1 MLFNQ
6 RFTIGEMA
14 KMHNIAESTL
24 RYYDEK
30 GIFHPSIVDPQ
41 TNYRYYTIDQF
52 SLLDTIKFLRQ
63 LNISLKEIKEYIDER
78 NPSYAVHL
86 LEKQQEMMLKK
97 QREIEY
103 ALTKMKRKIDLMKEA
118 TQSKA
123 NHVTFKKLPNRK
135 ITALAI
141 APNVT
146 DDMFEYYIHSLQKNM
161 KQLDDSV
168 FSGDL
173 GVTVSKEGLFRNEF
187 QAYNSVFILLDYMPF
202 QVTTSAEFKEG
213 IFACS
218 YHHGPYEETD
228 GTYKE
233 LLNIIERKG
242 YEVSGDAIELALI
255 DWSVTENPEEQV
267 TEIQIPVVRRN
278 ESKVL
283 YDKVKL

>member
-1 MLFNQ
+1 MLLNK

-30 GIFHPSIVDPQ
+30 GIFHPSTVDPQ

-63 LNISLKEIKEYIDER
+63 LNIPLKEIKKYIDER
-78 NPSYAVHL
+78 NPAYALNL

-103 ALTKMKRKIDLMKEA
+103 ALAKMEHRIHLIKEA
-118 TQSKA
+118 TKA
-123 NHVTFKKLPNRK
+123 KAEQMVIKEIPQRK
-135 ITALAI
+135 ITAIAV
-141 APNVT
+141 APNTT

-161 KQLDDSV
+161 RQMDDSL
-168 FSGDL
+168 FSGDI
-173 GVTVSKEGLFRNEF
+173 GVTVAKKGLMQNEF
-187 QAYNSVFILLDYMPF
+187 QAYSSVFILLDYMPF
-202 QVTTSAEFKEG
+202 EVQSSDEIKEG
-213 IFACS
+213 MFACV

-228 GTYKE
+228 ETYKKLMKYIDQE
-233 LLNIIERKG
+233 G
-242 YEVSGDAIELALI
+242 YEISGDAIEIALI

-267 TEIQIPVVRRN
+267 TEIQIPIMKKQSN
-278 ESKVL
+278 
-283 YDKVKL
+283 KL

>member
-14 KMHNIAESTL
+14 KMHNIPESTL

-63 LNISLKEIKEYIDER
+63 LNISLKEIKKYIDER
-78 NPSYAVHL
+78 NPTYALNL

-103 ALTKMKRKIDLMKEA
+103 ALAKMKRKIEMMKEA
-118 TQSKA
+118 TGSKV
-123 NHVTFKKLPNRK
+123 NHVIFKKFPRRK
-135 ITALAI
+135 ITALTI
-141 APNVT
+141 APNPT
-146 DDMFEYYIHSLQKNM
+146 DSMFEYYIHSLQKNM
-161 KQLDDSV
+161 KQIDDSL
-168 FSGDL
+168 FSGDI
-173 GVTVSKEGLFRNEF
+173 GVTVSKEALFQNEF
-187 QAYNSVFILLDYMPF
+187 QSYNRVFILLDYMPF
-202 QVTTSAEFKEG
+202 QVTTSDAIKEG
-213 IFACS
+213 MYACS

-233 LLNIIERKG
+233 LLRSIEKEG

-267 TEIQIPVVRRN
+267 TEIQIPVVKR
-278 ESKVL
+278 K
-283 YDKVKL
+283 

>member
-1 MLFNQ
+1 MLLNK

-63 LNISLKEIKEYIDER
+63 LNIPLKEIKKYIDER
-78 NPSYAVHL
+78 NPAYALNL

-103 ALTKMKRKIDLMKEA
+103 ALAKMEHRIRLIKEA
-118 TQSKA
+118 TKA
-123 NHVTFKKLPNRK
+123 KAEQMVMKEIPQRK
-135 ITALAI
+135 ITAIAV
-141 APNVT
+141 APNTT

-161 KQLDDSV
+161 RQMDDSL
-168 FSGDL
+168 FSGDI
-173 GVTVSKEGLFRNEF
+173 GVTVAKKGLMQNEF
-187 QAYNSVFILLDYMPF
+187 QAYSSVFILLDYMPF
-202 QVTTSAEFKEG
+202 QIQSSDEIKEG
-213 IFACS
+213 MFACV

-228 GTYKE
+228 ETYKKLMKYINQE
-233 LLNIIERKG
+233 G
-242 YEVSGDAIELALI
+242 YEVSGDAIEIALI
-255 DWSVTENPEEQV
+255 DWSVTDNPEEQV
-267 TEIQIPVVRRN
+267 TEIQIPIMKKQRN
-278 ESKVL
+278 
-283 YDKVKL
+283 KL

>member
-1 MLFNQ
+1 MLLNK

-63 LNISLKEIKEYIDER
+63 LNIPLKEIKKYIDER
-78 NPSYAVHL
+78 NPAYALNL

-103 ALTKMKRKIDLMKEA
+103 ALAKMEHRIHLIKEA
-118 TQSKA
+118 TKA
-123 NHVTFKKLPNRK
+123 KAEQMVIKEIPQRK
-135 ITALAI
+135 ITAIAV
-141 APNVT
+141 APNTT

-161 KQLDDSV
+161 RQMDDSL
-168 FSGDL
+168 FSGDI
-173 GVTVSKEGLFRNEF
+173 GVTVAKKGLMQNEF
-187 QAYNSVFILLDYMPF
+187 QAYSSVFILLDYMPF
-202 QVTTSAEFKEG
+202 EVQSSDEIKEG
-213 IFACS
+213 MFACV

-228 GTYKE
+228 ETYKKLMKYIYQE
-233 LLNIIERKG
+233 G
-242 YEVSGDAIELALI
+242 YEISGDAIEIALI
-255 DWSVTENPEEQV
+255 DWSVTEDPEEQV
-267 TEIQIPVVRRN
+267 TEIQIPIMKKQSN
-278 ESKVL
+278 
-283 YDKVKL
+283 KL